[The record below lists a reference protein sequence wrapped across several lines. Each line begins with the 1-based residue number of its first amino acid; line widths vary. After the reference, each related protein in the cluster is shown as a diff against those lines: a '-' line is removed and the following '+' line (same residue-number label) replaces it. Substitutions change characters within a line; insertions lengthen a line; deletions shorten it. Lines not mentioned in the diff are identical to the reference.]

1 MAYKPY
7 FMRIKQVPEDFIVT
21 EINTLKVSDKG
32 KYCAFTLEKKGW
44 NTIDAIKEI
53 ANRLGIKE
61 KDIRYAGLK
70 DKEAVT
76 RQLITIDLKNPKLI
90 QRLKIK
96 DVSLEFLGMS
106 GRHTETADNQGNKF
120 VITIRDIGHK
130 YAKLSEMI
138 PNYFDEQRF
147 GNNKNNHVVGGLII
161 KKQFK
166 EACEL
171 LNLKAENNDYVGA
184 LKNTG
189 VAHIY
194 FSAYQSYLFNLVLS
208 SLIIKASS
216 KVFYVDIAGNALAF
230 PIKAAAIPESLPL
243 VSFDTVFE
251 NEEVESEFESL
262 LKQDN
267 ITLRDFAIKQ
277 FPSLVSSSPSR
288 DSFIKVEDFK
298 ISGCKKDELN
308 QGKMKQVIGFS
319 LPRGSYA
326 TIVLKSLLNADIS

>member
-1 MAYKPY
+1 
-7 FMRIKQVPEDFIVT
+7 MRLKQIPEDFIVT
-21 EINTLKVSDKG
+21 EINELKFSDTG

-106 GRHTETADNQGNKF
+106 SRHTETTDNQGNRF
-120 VITIRDIGHK
+120 IITIRDIDHK
-130 YAKLSEMI
+130 FAKLSSFI
-138 PNYFDEQRF
+138 PNYFDVQRF
-147 GNNKNNHVVGGLII
+147 GNNQNNNLVGKLII

-171 LNLKAENNDYVGA
+171 LSLKSETNDYVGT

-189 VAHIY
+189 IVHIY

-208 SLIIKASS
+208 SLIIKANS
-216 KVFYVDIAGNALAF
+216 KVFYVDVAGNALAF
-230 PIKAAAIPESLPL
+230 PVKAAEIPESLPL

-251 NEEVESEFESL
+251 SENIESEFQLL
-262 LKQDN
+262 LKQDE

-277 FPSLVSSSPSR
+277 FPNLVSSSPSR

-298 ISGCKKDELN
+298 ITGCKKDELN
-308 QGKMKQVIGFS
+308 HGKMKQIAEFS
-319 LPRGSYA
+319 LSRGSYA
-326 TIVLKSLLNADIS
+326 TIVIKSLLNADIS